1 MNKKLPTRSFMKKI
15 VSIAPVVLCLAMVML
30 CLAGCTGTSAETGE
44 GQNTDPMLDAVLHIQ
59 YIDPVS
65 LSEETFATD
74 SGEHTVRMLFVNAGK
89 ADCIILEADGQTYL
103 IDTGEDNSVPKIL
116 AGLAYMETKSIAGV
130 FLTHTDKDHIGGW
143 DAILQ
148 AYPVEKLYTAVIR
161 EAPDTYLKLAGEIPY
176 ETLMP
181 GQSVPIGEE
190 GLYLDVLCPIRLYP
204 DEENNNS
211 LILRLDCGEETVLF
225 AGDMKA
231 EEEADLLSTGYDL
244 DCTVLKVPYHGRK
257 DGSGEAF
264 LAACSPNL
272 SIICCDTETDPD
284 TAHKKAVARLREYG
298 EVRLT
303 EDTDLGWYVT
313 LEGKF
318 RYISNAQIIA
328 ERTADLCLE
337 SVSIADQTV
346 TIRNNGV
353 TADLSGYYMHSDRG
367 NEVYVFPTGT
377 VLAAGESITVGC
389 VGTNGDLLWKGE
401 TSVWHKSK
409 EDNAVLYDRFGN
421 MLDTAAAK

>member
-1 MNKKLPTRSFMKKI
+1 MKKYI
-15 VSIAPVVLCLAMVML
+15 WMVLPLLVLTLSML
-30 CLAGCTGTSAETGE
+30 WLPGCTGTPAETGTE
-44 GQNTDPMLDAVLHIQ
+44 QNWDPMLDAVQHIA
-59 YIDPVS
+59 YIDPAG
-65 LSEETFATD
+65 LSEEAFAPD

-89 ADCIILEADGQTYL
+89 ADCIILEADGLTYL

-116 AGLAYMETKSIAGV
+116 AGLAYMETESIAGV

-143 DAILQ
+143 ETILQ

-161 EAPDTYLKLAGEIPY
+161 EAPDTYLKMAGEIPY

-181 GQSVPIGEE
+181 GQSVPIGGE

-231 EEEADLLSTGYDL
+231 EEEADLLSTGYNL

-264 LAACSPNL
+264 LAACTPEL

-284 TAHKKAVARLREYG
+284 TAHKKAVARLREHG

-303 EDTDLGWYVT
+303 EDTELGWYVT
-313 LEGKF
+313 LEGKY
-318 RYISNAQIIA
+318 RYISNAQIMT
-328 ERTADLCLE
+328 ERTADLSLE
-337 SVSIADQTV
+337 SVSVASQTL
-346 TIRNNGV
+346 TIRNNGDD
-353 TADLSGYYMHSDRG
+353 ADLSGYYIHSDRG
-367 NEVYVFPTGT
+367 NEVYVFPAGT
-377 VLAAGESITVGC
+377 VLAAGESISVGC
-389 VGTNGDLLWKGE
+389 VGTDGDLLWKGE

-421 MLDTAAAK
+421 VLDTAAAK

>member
-1 MNKKLPTRSFMKKI
+1 MKKYI
-15 VSIAPVVLCLAMVML
+15 WMVLPLLVLTLSML
-30 CLAGCTGTSAETGE
+30 WLPGCTGTPAETGTE
-44 GQNTDPMLDAVLHIQ
+44 QNWDTMLDAVQHIA
-59 YIDPVS
+59 YIDPAG
-65 LSEETFATD
+65 LSEETFAPD

-89 ADCIILEADGQTYL
+89 ADCIILEADGLTYL

-116 AGLAYMETKSIAGV
+116 AGLAYMETESIAGV

-143 DAILQ
+143 ETILQ

-161 EAPDTYLKLAGEIPY
+161 EAPDTYLKMAGEIPY

-181 GQSVPIGEE
+181 GQSVPMGGG

-204 DEENNNS
+204 EEENNNS

-231 EEEADLLSTGYDL
+231 EEEADLLSTGYNL

-264 LAACSPNL
+264 LAACTPEL

-284 TAHKKAVARLREYG
+284 TAHKKAVARLREHG

-303 EDTDLGWYVT
+303 EDTELGWYVT

-318 RYISNAQIIA
+318 RYISNAQIMA
-328 ERTADLCLE
+328 ERTADLSLE
-337 SVSIADQTV
+337 SVSVASQTL
-346 TIRNNGV
+346 TIRNNGDD
-353 TADLSGYYMHSDRG
+353 ADLSGYYIHSDRG
-367 NEVYVFPTGT
+367 NEVYVFPAGT
-377 VLAAGESITVGC
+377 VLAAGESISVGC
-389 VGTNGDLLWKGE
+389 VGTDGDLLWKGE

-421 MLDTAAAK
+421 VLDTAAAK

>member
-1 MNKKLPTRSFMKKI
+1 MKKYI
-15 VSIAPVVLCLAMVML
+15 WMVLPLLVLTLSML
-30 CLAGCTGTSAETGE
+30 WLPGCTGTPAETGTE
-44 GQNTDPMLDAVLHIQ
+44 QNWDTMLDAVQHIA
-59 YIDPVS
+59 YIDPAG
-65 LSEETFATD
+65 LSEETFAPD

-89 ADCIILEADGQTYL
+89 ADCIILEADGLTYL

-116 AGLAYMETKSIAGV
+116 AGLAYMETESIAGV

-143 DAILQ
+143 ETILQ

-161 EAPDTYLKLAGEIPY
+161 EAPDTYLKMAGEIPY

-181 GQSVPIGEE
+181 GQSVPIGGE

-231 EEEADLLSTGYDL
+231 EEEADLLSTGYNL

-264 LAACSPNL
+264 LAACTPEL

-284 TAHKKAVARLREYG
+284 TAHKKAVARLREHG

-303 EDTDLGWYVT
+303 EDTELGWYVT
-313 LEGKF
+313 LEGKY
-318 RYISNAQIIA
+318 RYISNAQIMA
-328 ERTADLCLE
+328 ERTADLSLE
-337 SVSIADQTV
+337 SVSVASQTL
-346 TIRNNGV
+346 TIRNNGDD
-353 TADLSGYYMHSDRG
+353 ADLSGYYIHSDRG

-377 VLAAGESITVGC
+377 VLAAGESISVGC
-389 VGTNGDLLWKGE
+389 VGTDGDLLWKGE

-421 MLDTAAAK
+421 VLDTAAAK

>member
-1 MNKKLPTRSFMKKI
+1 MKKYI
-15 VSIAPVVLCLAMVML
+15 WMVLPLLVLTLSML
-30 CLAGCTGTSAETGE
+30 WLPGCTGTPAETGTE
-44 GQNTDPMLDAVLHIQ
+44 QNWDTMLDAVQHIA
-59 YIDPVS
+59 YIDPAG
-65 LSEETFATD
+65 LSEETFAPD
-74 SGEHTVRMLFVNAGK
+74 SGEHMVRMLFVNAGK
-89 ADCIILEADGQTYL
+89 ADCIILEADGLTYL

-116 AGLAYMETKSIAGV
+116 AGLAYMETESIAGV

-143 DAILQ
+143 ETILQ

-161 EAPDTYLKLAGEIPY
+161 EAPDTYLKMAGEIPY

-181 GQSVPIGEE
+181 GQSVPIGGE

-204 DEENNNS
+204 EEENNNS
-211 LILRLDCGEETVLF
+211 LVLRLDCGEETILF

-264 LAACSPNL
+264 LAACTPEL

-303 EDTDLGWYVT
+303 ENTDLGWYVT

-318 RYISNAQIIA
+318 RYITNAQIMA
-328 ERTADLCLE
+328 ERTADLSLE
-337 SVSIADQTV
+337 SVSIAAQTI
-346 TIRNNGV
+346 TIRNNGDD
-353 TADLSGYYMHSDRG
+353 ADLSGYYIHSDRG
-367 NEVYVFPTGT
+367 NEVYVFPAGT
-377 VLAAGESITVGC
+377 VLAAGESISVGC
-389 VGTNGDLLWKGE
+389 VGTDGDLLWKGE

-421 MLDTAAAK
+421 VLDTAAAK

>member
-1 MNKKLPTRSFMKKI
+1 MKKYI
-15 VSIAPVVLCLAMVML
+15 WMVLPLLVLTLSML
-30 CLAGCTGTSAETGE
+30 WLPGCTGTPAETGTE
-44 GQNTDPMLDAVLHIQ
+44 QNWDTMLDAVQHIA
-59 YIDPVS
+59 YIDPAG
-65 LSEETFATD
+65 LSEETFAPD

-89 ADCIILEADGQTYL
+89 ADCIILEADGLTYL

-116 AGLAYMETKSIAGV
+116 AGLAYMETESIAGV

-143 DAILQ
+143 ETILQ

-161 EAPDTYLKLAGEIPY
+161 EAPDTYLKMAGEIPY

-181 GQSVPIGEE
+181 GQSVPMGGG

-204 DEENNNS
+204 EEENNNS

-231 EEEADLLSTGYDL
+231 EEEADLLSTGYNL

-264 LAACSPNL
+264 LAACTPEL

-284 TAHKKAVARLREYG
+284 TAHKKAVARLREHG

-303 EDTDLGWYVT
+303 EDTELGWYVT
-313 LEGKF
+313 LEGKY
-318 RYISNAQIIA
+318 RYISNAQIMA
-328 ERTADLCLE
+328 ERTADLSLE
-337 SVSIADQTV
+337 SVSVASQTL
-346 TIRNNGV
+346 TIRNNGDD
-353 TADLSGYYMHSDRG
+353 ADLSGYYIHSDRG
-367 NEVYVFPTGT
+367 NEVYVFPAGT
-377 VLAAGESITVGC
+377 VLAAGESISVGC
-389 VGTNGDLLWKGE
+389 VGTDGDLLWKGE

-421 MLDTAAAK
+421 VLDTAAAK

>member
-1 MNKKLPTRSFMKKI
+1 MKKYI
-15 VSIAPVVLCLAMVML
+15 WMVLTLLVLTLSML
-30 CLAGCTGTSAETGE
+30 WLPGCTGTPAETGTE
-44 GQNTDPMLDAVLHIQ
+44 QNWDTMPNAVQHIA
-59 YIDPVS
+59 YIDPAG
-65 LSEETFATD
+65 LSEETFAPD

-89 ADCIILEADGQTYL
+89 ADCIILEADGLTYL

-116 AGLAYMETKSIAGV
+116 AGLAYMETESIAGV

-143 DAILQ
+143 ETILQ

-161 EAPDTYLKLAGEIPY
+161 EAPDTYLKMAGEIPY

-181 GQSVPIGEE
+181 GQSVPIGGE

-231 EEEADLLSTGYDL
+231 EEEADLLSTGYNL

-264 LAACSPNL
+264 LAACTPEL

-303 EDTDLGWYVT
+303 EDTELGWYVT
-313 LEGKF
+313 LERKF
-318 RYISNAQIIA
+318 RYISNAQIMA
-328 ERTADLCLE
+328 ERTADLSLE
-337 SVSIADQTV
+337 SVSVASQTL
-346 TIRNNGV
+346 TIRNNGDD
-353 TADLSGYYMHSDRG
+353 ADLSGYYIHSDRG

-377 VLAAGESITVGC
+377 VLAAGESISVGC
-389 VGTNGDLLWKGE
+389 VGTDGDLLWKGE

-421 MLDTAAAK
+421 VLDTAAAK

>member
-1 MNKKLPTRSFMKKI
+1 MKKYI
-15 VSIAPVVLCLAMVML
+15 WMVLPLLVLTLSML
-30 CLAGCTGTSAETGE
+30 WLPGCTGTPAETGTE
-44 GQNTDPMLDAVLHIQ
+44 QNWDTMLDAVQHIA
-59 YIDPVS
+59 YIDPAG
-65 LSEETFATD
+65 LSEATFAPD

-89 ADCIILEADGQTYL
+89 ADCIILEADGLTYL

-116 AGLAYMETKSIAGV
+116 AGLAYMETESIAGV

-143 DAILQ
+143 EPILQ

-161 EAPDTYLKLAGEIPY
+161 EAPNTYLKMAGEIPY

-204 DEENNNS
+204 EEENNNS
-211 LILRLDCGEETVLF
+211 LVLRLDCGEETVLF

-257 DGSGEAF
+257 DSSGEAF
-264 LAACSPNL
+264 LAACTPNL
-272 SIICCDTETDPD
+272 SIICSDTQTDPD
-284 TAHKKAVARLREYG
+284 TAHKKAVARLREHG

-303 EDTDLGWYVT
+303 EDTELGWYVT
-313 LEGKF
+313 LEGKY
-318 RYISNAQIIA
+318 RYISNAQIMT
-328 ERTADLCLE
+328 ERTADLSLE
-337 SVSIADQTV
+337 SVSVASQTL
-346 TIRNNGV
+346 TIRNNGDD
-353 TADLSGYYMHSDRG
+353 ADLSGYYIHSDRG

-377 VLAAGESITVGC
+377 VLAAGESISVGC
-389 VGTNGDLLWKGE
+389 VGTDGDLLWKGE

-421 MLDTAAAK
+421 VLDTAAAK

>member
-1 MNKKLPTRSFMKKI
+1 MKKYI
-15 VSIAPVVLCLAMVML
+15 WMVLPLLVLTLSML
-30 CLAGCTGTSAETGE
+30 WLPGCTGTPAETGTE
-44 GQNTDPMLDAVLHIQ
+44 QNWDTMPDAVQHIA
-59 YIDPVS
+59 YIDPAG
-65 LSEETFATD
+65 LSEETFAPD

-89 ADCIILEADGQTYL
+89 ADCIILEADGLTYL

-116 AGLAYMETKSIAGV
+116 AGLAYMETESIAGV

-143 DAILQ
+143 ETILQ

-161 EAPDTYLKLAGEIPY
+161 EAPDTYLKMAGEIPY

-181 GQSVPIGEE
+181 GQSVPIGGE

-204 DEENNNS
+204 EEENNNS
-211 LILRLDCGEETVLF
+211 MVLRLDCGEETVLF

-264 LAACSPNL
+264 LAACTPEL

-303 EDTDLGWYVT
+303 ENTDLGWYVT

-318 RYISNAQIIA
+318 RYITNAQIMA
-328 ERTADLCLE
+328 ERTADLSLE
-337 SVSIADQTV
+337 SVSIAAQTI
-346 TIRNNGV
+346 TIHNNGDD
-353 TADLSGYYMHSDRG
+353 ADLSGYYIHSDRG
-367 NEVYVFPTGT
+367 NEVYVFPAGT

-389 VGTNGDLLWKGE
+389 VGTDGDLLWKGE

-409 EDNAVLYDRFGN
+409 EDNAVLYDRYGN
-421 MLDTAAAK
+421 VLDTAAAK